1 MVKLEIRKI
10 VVQIDEIHKEI
21 NKIIPNPPI
30 KSIAAAVIN
39 NPFAN
44 KYVEDL
50 EPLYDIGAEIGG
62 YLANKNVKLLGVK
75 PDDVDSYGKG
85 AVVGLDGELEHAAA
99 LLHPRFG
106 APVRKAVGSG
116 KDIIPSTKKL
126 GGPGSTLLMPITNKN
141 NIWSFDDMD
150 AAEITIP
157 DAPKSDEI
165 LIAVCLAIGGRPLKR
180 IKPD

>member
-62 YLANKNVKLLGVK
+62 YLANKSVKLLGVN
-75 PDDVDSYGKG
+75 PDDVYL
-85 AVVGLDGELEHAAA
+85 ATPTVIL
-99 LLHPRFG
+99 
-106 APVRKAVGSG
+106 
-116 KDIIPSTKKL
+116 
-126 GGPGSTLLMPITNKN
+126 
-141 NIWSFDDMD
+141 
-150 AAEITIP
+150 
-157 DAPKSDEI
+157 KSS
-165 LIAVCLAIGGRPLKR
+165 KR
-180 IKPD
+180 IPFLLDDVDPGKSPKYKSAELLISQFQLLPLYVAT